1 MTVRKRVYVETHYVR
16 RKCSEERQM
25 DKRPSCTGT
34 FTFLWIHTLREEP
47 LHHFLFLLTQRSIP
61 LSSIYIDNHG
71 NPSEMDKE
79 FQIPD
84 HVLGWGYMGPRPLL
98 PAVTQPPR
106 PLSSAKIYPPQSRP
120 SLKFRFLP
128 MAHHPVAPVEGPM
141 GT

>member
-1 MTVRKRVYVETHYVR
+1 
-16 RKCSEERQM
+16 M

-84 HVLGWGYMGPRPLL
+84 HVLGWGLYGATPFVASCDPTAKATVLRQDL
-98 PAVTQPPR
+98 PSPIAPVAEVPVLTNGTPSGRTCRGTDGNMIPDSMW
-106 PLSSAKIYPPQSRP
+106 SSALASSQ
-120 SLKFRFLP
+120 FRNLR
-128 MAHHPVAPVEGPM
+128 
-141 GT
+141 